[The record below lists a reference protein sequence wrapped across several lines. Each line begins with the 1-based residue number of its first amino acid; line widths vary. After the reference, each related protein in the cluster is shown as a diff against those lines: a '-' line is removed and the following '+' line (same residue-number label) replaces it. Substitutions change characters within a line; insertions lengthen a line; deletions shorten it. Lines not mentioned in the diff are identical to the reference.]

1 MSATAGTVSSGWTPW
16 GSVREEVPELVRSY
30 RGDVIDMMLRD
41 EEAPTSSSQTCSPKR
56 HSGGARG
63 GSLSPAVGRRDQQ
76 STERLAAQRAARE
89 ATIRAREED
98 FRRRTER
105 RAAEAAQQKEEQFQ
119 SMYADVLEGLSNTT
133 GIMGDTQYS
142 LEHNQRIKN
151 TKKQELYDEWNTQV
165 FDKMQQRLQ
174 GSLERQND
182 EALRERLSGQME
194 EYIHTTNTKLGVFRD
209 VICEEE
215 YNPLLAAQHT
225 IRIPTGDI
233 RDPLKRDLI
242 KTQEEQMLMSGGA
255 YVQQPLGKHMLSTLQ
270 WGKLQIKST
279 PYGHCMDADGN
290 YDVKH
295 ASEAELAARKSRV
308 PMDHYDYPNRDNAV
322 AAAEMGRQGKA
333 TAATM
338 AGAGPGLFG
347 VLQQTAS
354 PSPSAPDQPAD
365 RWLDYKGRGVPPAE
379 MRRGRR
385 DLSEHIQQ
393 TSNPYVDGR
402 SLGDQW
408 LEQKGKSMPAGPEQR
423 RGRANLNEI
432 IQQSSNAYVDGRS
445 LGDMWLEQKGKRPIV
460 GKPSEIRP
468 VISSSKGAPEPVV
481 GGKRILPA
489 QHTDHLVAEGTMTTK
504 LKA

>member
-1 MSATAGTVSSGWTPW
+1 
-16 GSVREEVPELVRSY
+16 
-30 RGDVIDMMLRD
+30 MLRD
-41 EEAPTSSSQTCSPKR
+41 EDAHTSSSQPCSPKR
-56 HSGGARG
+56 RSGGARG

-76 STERLAAQRAARE
+76 TLERVAAQRAARE
-89 ATIRAREED
+89 ATIRANEEY

-105 RAAEAAQQKEEQFQ
+105 RAAEAAQQKEAEFQ
-119 SMYADVLEGLSNTT
+119 CMYSDVLAGLSNSS
-133 GIMGDTQYS
+133 GIMGDTQYT
-142 LEHNQRIKN
+142 LEHSQRIKN
-151 TKKQELYDEWNTQV
+151 AKKQELYDEWNTQV

-174 GSLERQND
+174 GSLASQSD
-182 EALRERLSGQME
+182 EALRERLSGQMAD
-194 EYIHTTNTKLGVFRD
+194 YLHTTNTKLGVFRD
-209 VICEEE
+209 VICEAE

-225 IRIPTGDI
+225 IQIPTGDI

-290 YDVKH
+290 YDFKQS
-295 ASEAELAARKSRV
+295 SEAELAARKSRI
-308 PMDHYDYPNRDNAV
+308 PMDHYDFPNHDNAV
-322 AAAEMGRQGKA
+322 VASEMGRPGKA
-333 TAATM
+333 TAATT
-338 AGAGPGLFG
+338 ASAGPGLFG

-354 PSPSAPDQPAD
+354 PSAPDQPAD
-365 RWLDYKGRGVPPAE
+365 RWLDHKGRGVPPGPE

-402 SLGDQW
+402 PLGDAW
-408 LEQKGKSMPAGPEQR
+408 LEHKGKSMPAGPEQR

-432 IQQSSNAYVDGRS
+432 IEQSSNGYVDGRS
-445 LGDMWLEQKGKRPIV
+445 LGDTWLESKGKRPIA

-481 GGKRILPA
+481 GGKRILSG
-489 QHTDHLVAEGTMTTK
+489 QHTGHIVADGTLTTK